1 MIAIE
6 QVNQI
11 SLVEGQLRKSNESE
25 LLKAIMAPLGPKR
38 TRHRSVVNENV
49 KVAIAALCFSQNASF
64 EFLSRTI
71 ARSETTLIKP

>member
-49 KVAIAALCFSQNASF
+49 KVAIAALCFVIGAIYLNNK
-64 EFLSRTI
+64 I
-71 ARSETTLIKP
+71 DKNVND